1 MTDSGGKSDSLPRE
15 PPTGDTAERG
25 PGVLA
30 RIRTF
35 FRTRTFGRW
44 TSRLLSLLGIALI
57 ILGLTGWWL
66 TTRVL
71 DDDGFGDV
79 VAKTVQQQA
88 VRDYIG
94 NQATLQLARS
104 NKLITAARP
113 VAAKAVAE
121 AINTPAVLA
130 AVHSFAAGAHHQIFQ
145 ISNTSLSSAG
155 ATNAAASI
163 KAALEAV
170 DPKLADK
177 LPDNV
182 LNATANISQ
191 NRAVD
196 AAARVSSW
204 VPLLYIPVGILGVAI
219 LLLVLIKAKE
229 PVQATR
235 FMGFTM
241 AIAGALPIGLG
252 IATPLF
258 RDLGANADPGRGA
271 AVAAFIKVLLGRLV
285 GAGWAMSIVGL
296 LLAFAPGHDGATIGT
311 RATRVRSWF
320 RWARTRP
327 WWQLSGALLAVA
339 VAALLITRPNDLA
352 YWVGLILAA
361 IACYVAFV
369 VILGMLGVIAPG
381 QRNRPVRKRQIGAV
395 VAAMVGCIVL
405 TTAAT
410 ATAVVITNQPGKANP
425 RADGCN
431 GSIEVCLEP
440 LNQVVFAGS
449 HNSMSSSAYNFFGAE
464 HTVSIPEQLNLGA
477 RALLIDAYYG
487 YKDNGIVR
495 TNLAGGANRADIQRE
510 FGNDAVKELDRLG
523 ALTGTAD
530 TSGKKNDIYLCHDY
544 CELGAIKAS
553 TVFSQIN
560 DFLNRNVTDVI
571 ILDVE
576 DYVQPADLE
585 KALKA
590 GHLWDRV
597 YTPDL
602 TKPLPT
608 MLDLVN
614 PIGGKIERKQRVIV
628 TSENHADAAPWLIG
642 SYDLMQE
649 TPYTFTAIN
658 QFNCQPNRG
667 ASTNPMLLVNHWL
680 RPNGPPDPGEAS
692 EVNSSAT
699 LTARMQQC
707 ENVRRKLP
715 NILAVDFFAIGDTVK
730 VVDNFNAAVA
740 SVTGTAGLVDRVID
754 AQRGD
759 PNLSDQDRADLDQWK
774 RLPFV
779 SAADA
784 QALLGPVA
792 KKLAVPQRVK
802 DLEHALA
809 TIGPSAVWT
818 TPSTAPS
825 TSSPSLSKAPTT
837 PSNGHS

>member
-1 MTDSGGKSDSLPRE
+1 MTDTGGKSASVGNE
-15 PPTGDTAERG
+15 PPTTGDAVPRRRG
-25 PGVLA
+25 A
-30 RIRTF
+30 F

-44 TSRLLSLLGIALI
+44 TARLLSLLGIAFI

-79 VAKTVQQQA
+79 AAKTVQQQA

-94 NQATLQLARS
+94 DQATLQLARS

-113 VAAKAVAE
+113 VAAKAIAE
-121 AINTPAVLA
+121 ALNSPAVIA

-145 ISNTSLSSAG
+145 ISNTSLSG
-155 ATNAAASI
+155 AAASNAAASI
-163 KAALEAV
+163 KGALQAV

-196 AAARVSSW
+196 AAARVSTW
-204 VPLLYIPVGILGVAI
+204 VPWLYIPVGILGVAI
-219 LLLVLIKAKE
+219 LLLVLAKAKE
-229 PVQATR
+229 PVRATR
-235 FMGFTM
+235 FIGFTM
-241 AIAGALPIGLG
+241 ALAGALPIGLG
-252 IATPLF
+252 IASPLF
-258 RDLGANADPGRGA
+258 GYLGASADPGRGA
-271 AVAAFIKVLLGRLV
+271 AVAAFIRVLLGRLV
-285 GAGWAMSIVGL
+285 GAGWAMSIIGL
-296 LLAFAPGHDGATIGT
+296 LLAYAPGRDGAAIGT
-311 RATRVRSWF
+311 RVARVRSWF

-339 VAALLITRPNDLA
+339 VAALLITRPGDLA

-369 VILGMLGVIAPG
+369 VILGMLGAIVPG
-381 QRNRPVRKRQIGAV
+381 QRIRPVRKRQIGAV
-395 VAAMVGCIVL
+395 VVGMIGCIVL

-440 LNQVVFAGS
+440 LNQVMFAGS

-477 RALLIDAYYG
+477 RALLIDSYYG
-487 YKDNGIVR
+487 YQENGIVR

-510 FGNDAVKELDRLG
+510 FGSDAVKELDRLG

-530 TSGKKNDIYLCHDY
+530 TSGKKNDVYLCHDL
-544 CELGAIKAS
+544 CELGAVKAS

-560 DFLNRNVTDVI
+560 DFLKRNVTDVI

-590 GHLWDRV
+590 GHLWNRV

-614 PIGGKIERKQRVIV
+614 PIGGKIERQQRVIV
-628 TSENHADAAPWLIG
+628 TSENYAHRAPWLLG

-680 RPNGPPDPGEAS
+680 RPNGPPDPDEAS
-692 EVNSSAT
+692 KVNSTAT
-699 LTARMQQC
+699 LTGRVEQC
-707 ENVRRKLP
+707 EDVRRTLP
-715 NILAVDFFAIGDTVK
+715 NILAVDFFSIGDTVK

-740 SVTGTAGLVDRVID
+740 SATGTAGLVDRVIE
-754 AQRGD
+754 AQRSD
-759 PNLSDQDRADLDQWK
+759 PNLSDEDRAGLDQWK

-784 QALLGPVA
+784 DALLGPVA
-792 KKLAVPQRVK
+792 KKLNVPPRVK
-802 DLEHALA
+802 ALENALA
-809 TIGPSAVWT
+809 TIGPSAVW
-818 TPSTAPS
+818 SAPS
-825 TSSPSLSKAPTT
+825 TSPSPSPSLSSKAPTT

>member
-1 MTDSGGKSDSLPRE
+1 M
-15 PPTGDTAERG
+15 
-25 PGVLA
+25 
-30 RIRTF
+30 
-35 FRTRTFGRW
+35 
-44 TSRLLSLLGIALI
+44 SLLGIALV

-145 ISNTSLSSAG
+145 ISNTSLSNAG

-163 KAALEAV
+163 KGALQAV

-196 AAARVSSW
+196 AAARVSTW

-229 PVQATR
+229 PVRATR

-258 RDLGANADPGRGA
+258 QDLGSSADPGRGA

-285 GAGWAMSIVGL
+285 GAGWAMSIIGL
-296 LLAFAPGHDGATIGT
+296 LLAFAPGNDGATIGT
-311 RATRVRSWF
+311 RGARVRSWF

-339 VAALLITRPNDLA
+339 VAALLITRPSDLA

-369 VILGMLGVIAPG
+369 VILGMLGVIVPG
-381 QRNRPVRKRQIGAV
+381 QRIRPVRKRQIGAV

-510 FGNDAVKELDRLG
+510 FGNDAVKELNRLG

-544 CELGAIKAS
+544 CELGAVKAS

-628 TSENHADAAPWLIG
+628 TSENHGHAAPWLIG

-649 TPYTFTAIN
+649 TPNTFTAIN
-658 QFNCQPNRG
+658 KFNCRPTGAPHDPDAARQPL
-667 ASTNPMLLVNHWL
+667 APTE
-680 RPNGPPDPGEAS
+680 RPARSGEAS
-692 EVNSSAT
+692 QVNSAAT
-699 LTARMQQC
+699 LTARLRQC
-707 ENVRRKLP
+707 EDVRRTLP
-715 NILAVDFFAIGDTVK
+715 NVLAVDFFAIGDTAK

-740 SVTGTAGLVDRVID
+740 SVTGTASLVDQVID

-818 TPSTAPS
+818 APS
-825 TSSPSLSKAPTT
+825 TSPSPSKAPTT
-837 PSNGHS
+837 PANGHS